1 MKKINSISF
10 KKAMGKFVT
19 GVTVISINSN
29 NIYVGK
35 TVNSFASLSLNPPLV
50 LFSLDKKSFSLTKF
64 KKSKFIGINFLS
76 NKQKNLSTHF
86 ANKKNWGS
94 TKFFLSKN
102 NVPMIEKSIVN
113 LNCQNIKTMP
123 SGDHIIF
130 ICKVSEL
137 HINKSLKPLIY
148 LKNKYV

>member
-35 TVNSFASLSLNPPLV
+35 TVNSFISLSLNPPLV

-64 KKSKFIGINFLS
+64 KK
-76 NKQKNLSTHF
+76 
-86 ANKKNWGS
+86 
-94 TKFFLSKN
+94 
-102 NVPMIEKSIVN
+102 
-113 LNCQNIKTMP
+113 
-123 SGDHIIF
+123 
-130 ICKVSEL
+130 
-137 HINKSLKPLIY
+137 
-148 LKNKYV
+148 